1 MNFMIF
7 ISMFPLIFKKNF
19 TRACLNK
26 YLFIWIL
33 KLIFSFL
40 DDPNSIRVCNLVS
53 RSDFLGYGFS
63 LRKNEVGP
71 HQIANVELN
80 SPALL
85 SGLQDDDYLLKIN
98 DINVVGERYS
108 KTVTRIKNESDKGI
122 LKLEVVETTKI
133 SKYVR
138 ETRIDTQSGF
148 ASVSSVG
155 KLSPIMSSSAKP
167 SKKQRKDSKEID
179 PAMFSGSVRSVPE
192 YMSITPSTSKRPS
205 SASPSIVNYSL
216 FNLEFNLSYLFRQRI

>member
-1 MNFMIF
+1 
-7 ISMFPLIFKKNF
+7 L
-19 TRACLNK
+19 
-26 YLFIWIL
+26 
-33 KLIFSFL
+33 SFL

-85 SGLQDDDYLLKIN
+85 AGLQDDDYLLKIN

-108 KTVTRIKNESDKGI
+108 KTVTRIKNESEKGI
-122 LKLEVVETTKI
+122 LKLEVVEPTKI
-133 SKYVR
+133 SKDLR
-138 ETRIDTQSGF
+138 ETHIDTQSGY

-155 KLSPIMSSSAKP
+155 KLSPIMSSSTKQI
-167 SKKQRKDSKEID
+167 KKQRKGSKEID
-179 PAMFSGSVRSVPE
+179 PEMFSGSVRSVPE
-192 YMSITPSTSKRPS
+192 YMSVTPSTSKRPS
-205 SASPSIVNYSL
+205 SASPGNTFDGLSSQHQNRPFSMNDLDNIDPKSTVKSYDSATTGFSAGGNIITI
-216 FNLEFNLSYLFRQRI
+216 LEV